1 MNYIK
6 NNIMALERVNEFELW
21 PGHFVDGG
29 LRATKNSL
37 IGFYSLNLS
46 NFEKSGE
53 IQCVDE
59 SEKRF
64 KR

>member
-37 IGFYSLNLS
+37 IGFYSLNLDY
-46 NFEKSGE
+46 FEKSGE